1 MIIKKNH
8 PFFKVTSLSESS
20 CCKPQA
26 FRSLLVEKTT
36 CGCVRIVSDVEL
48 LLRKQEYLKA
58 HPELMY
64 DFFDNIRPDNPL
76 QKYKDNLSDDDLAKF
91 IKSRRFQTPQELQI
105 YSDYLC
111 DACESQ
117 SEEFCAAVE
126 EFLSKRDS
134 VKESE
139 TSKDETSKYDVQPSN
154 T

>member
-1 MIIKKNH
+1 MIIKKIDPCFNA
-8 PFFKVTSLSESS
+8 TSLSESS

-64 DFFDNIRPDNPL
+64 GFFDNIRPDNPL
-76 QKYKDNLSDDDLAKF
+76 HKYKDNLSDDDLAMF

-117 SEEFCAAVE
+117 SEEFCSAVE

-134 VKESE
+134 DTVVE
-139 TSKDETSKYDVQPSN
+139 TSKDDVQPSN